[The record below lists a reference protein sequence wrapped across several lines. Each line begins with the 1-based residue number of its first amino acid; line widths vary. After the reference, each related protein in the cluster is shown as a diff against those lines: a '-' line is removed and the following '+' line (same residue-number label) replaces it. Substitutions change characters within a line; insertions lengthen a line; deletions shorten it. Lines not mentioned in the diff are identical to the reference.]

1 MDLFPLSCLDP
12 RRVPESGPI
21 MQAMYYA
28 GEVREFGAITE
39 SDGVRAIPEE
49 FELATGLMDK
59 LFSPNLRPVLQK

>member
-1 MDLFPLSCLDP
+1 
-12 RRVPESGPI
+12 

-49 FELATGLMDK
+49 FEIVTGLMDK
-59 LFSPNLRPVLQK
+59 LFSRNLRSVL